1 MTTDIDDRKLRMAMI
16 GGGPGSGIGDI
27 HRKAA
32 LMDGQIELV
41 AGAFSTDPAKNRAQG
56 KANYVAP
63 SRLYDSWRDM
73 LDREAAL
80 PADSRP
86 DIVSIVTP
94 NHVHFEPAKAALEK
108 GFDVIMDKPMTMSL
122 DEALQLR
129 DAVRRTGRVFAL
141 THAFATNAM
150 VKCARD
156 LVKQGKLGKLRK
168 IVVEYPQGWLHR
180 LIERDNHKQ
189 ASWRTNPKLAGAGCI
204 GDIGVH
210 ASHLSETVTGLRV
223 VSVAADVAAVV
234 EGRTIDDDFTA
245 LARWEG
251 GVRGSIEASQISFGE
266 GNGLA
271 IRVYGDQ
278 AGLEWRF
285 DNMDFLV
292 IKYQDKPWEKWAR
305 GSGYVNA
312 ASPAAAQI
320 TRCDKYHAEGYIE
333 GFANIYANF
342 AKTVRH
348 VASGR
353 TPSELDLDF
362 PNVEDGVRGMAFI
375 EAMLRSSRNDGEWTD
390 VARCD

>member
-1 MTTDIDDRKLRMAMI
+1 MSADINDRQLRMAMI

-32 LMDGQIELV
+32 RMDGQIALV
-41 AGAFSTDPAKNRAQG
+41 AGAFSTNPEKNREQG
-56 KANYVAP
+56 KMQFVDP
-63 SRLYDSWRDM
+63 SRVYDSWKDM

-80 PADSRP
+80 PPDKRP

-94 NHVHFEPAKAALEK
+94 NHVHFAPAKMALEK
-108 GFDVIMDKPMTMSL
+108 GFHVIMDKPMTL
-122 DEALQLR
+122 NVDEALELR
-129 DAVRRTGRVFAL
+129 DVVRKTGGVLAV

-156 LVKQGKLGKLRK
+156 LVRQGKLGKLRK
-168 IVVEYPQGWLHR
+168 IVVEYPQGWLHA
-180 LIERDNHKQ
+180 LIEKDNHKQ
-189 ASWRTNPKLAGAGCI
+189 ASWRTDPKLAGAGCI

-223 VSVAADVAAVV
+223 IAVAADAAVVV

-271 IRVYGDQ
+271 IRVYGDK

-285 DNMDFLV
+285 DNMDFLI
-292 IKYQDKPWEKWAR
+292 IKYQDQPWEKWAR
-305 GSGYVNA
+305 GSTYVA
-312 ASPAAAQI
+312 EASPSAAQV

-333 GFANIYANF
+333 GFANIYLNF
-342 AKTVRH
+342 AKTVRA
-348 VASGR
+348 VIAGR
-353 TPSELDLDF
+353 KPSELDLDF
-362 PNVEDGVRGMAFI
+362 PNVLDGVRGMAFI
-375 EAMLRSSRNDGEWTD
+375 DAMLKSSANGGAWTD
-390 VARCD
+390 VAQY